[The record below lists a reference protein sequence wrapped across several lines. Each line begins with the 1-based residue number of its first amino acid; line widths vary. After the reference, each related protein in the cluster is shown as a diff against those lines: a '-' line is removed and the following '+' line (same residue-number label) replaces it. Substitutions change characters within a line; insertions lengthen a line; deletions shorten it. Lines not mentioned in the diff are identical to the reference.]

1 MAEKLVKAA
10 LIGWAVAF
18 FLVIV
23 VTGEFPDSEDKF
35 RIILFLSLA
44 PGTIVG
50 IITAYIIEKANKSPK
65 TEITLESKLQ
75 ELKRLLEQGV
85 LTQEEFDEQKKKI
98 LNENL

>member
-1 MAEKLVKAA
+1 MVEKLVKAA
-10 LIGWAVAF
+10 LIGWAVAI

-23 VTGEFPDSEDKF
+23 ISGEFPDSEDEF
-35 RIILFLSLA
+35 RMVLFLSLA
-44 PGTIVG
+44 PGAIVG

-65 TEITLESKLQ
+65 TEATLESKLQ

-85 LTQEEFDEQKKKI
+85 LTQEEFDKQKKKI

>member
-23 VTGEFPDSEDKF
+23 IGGDFPDSEADF
-35 RIILFLSLA
+35 RFILFLSLA
-44 PGTIVG
+44 PGAIVG
-50 IITAYIIEKANKSPK
+50 IITAYIIERANKSPK
-65 TEITLESKLQ
+65 KEATLESRLQ
-75 ELKRLLEQGV
+75 ELKKLLEQGV
-85 LTQEEFDEQKKKI
+85 LTHEEFDEQKKKI